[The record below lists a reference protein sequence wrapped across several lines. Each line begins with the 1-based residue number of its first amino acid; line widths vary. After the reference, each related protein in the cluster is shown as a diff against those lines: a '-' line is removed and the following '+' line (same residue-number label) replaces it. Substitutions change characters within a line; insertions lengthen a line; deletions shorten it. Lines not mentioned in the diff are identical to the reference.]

1 MFHLFANI
9 IMYPDIASATLKRH
23 KIMITE
29 CADIDSRLTREDI
42 MRISD
47 PMEQYHNIDELL
59 QSYGDDVS
67 FFDHLYQLKES
78 KPWVMCDKPSFAQ
91 IAAKVMKI
99 CYSSINS
106 KIAYMMYAFSYRYFC
121 ALRVYNS
128 VTAHEVWPTLT
139 KQEMIDVCTPYTLEQ
154 FTELWNQVTVTGDVG
169 GFRSKISR
177 EISTEMKIV
186 KHYAGDLSFDQDIID
201 SFKQTINDAVLNFAH
216 TIDYANAIGQ
226 LSISLEDIKVDVPI
240 FGSIEEELQWAR
252 DVIMNSSESAYISP
266 ILEVATFVDVDDFVS
281 KIQSIGPSLML
292 ETLSERFDKINPI
305 VLMYVIRNIE
315 YCKYN
320 V

>member
-9 IMYPDIASATLKRH
+9 IMYPDIASVTLKRH

-29 CADIDSRLTREDI
+29 CADIDSRLTREDV

-47 PMEQYHNIDELL
+47 PMEQYHNVDELI
-59 QSYGDDVS
+59 QTYGDDVS
-67 FFDHLYQLKES
+67 FFDHLYQLKDS
-78 KPWVMCDKPSFAQ
+78 KPWVLCDKPSFAQ
-91 IAAKVMKI
+91 IAVKVMKL

-139 KQEMIDVCTPYTLEQ
+139 KQEMIDVCAPYTLDQ
-154 FTELWNQVTVTGDVG
+154 FTELWNHITVTGDVDE
-169 GFRSKISR
+169 FRSKIGR
-177 EISTEMKIV
+177 EINTEMKIV
-186 KHYAGDLSFDQDIID
+186 KHYAGDLSYDQDIID
-201 SFKQTINDAVLNFAH
+201 SFRKTINESVLNFAH
-216 TIDYANAIGQ
+216 TIDYANSIGQ
-226 LSISLEDIKVDVPI
+226 MSVNLEDINIEVPI
-240 FGSIEEELQWAR
+240 FKTTEEELQWAR
-252 DVIMNSSESAYISP
+252 DVIMNSEESAYISP
-266 ILEVATFVDVDDFVS
+266 ILEVATFADVDDLVV
-281 KIQSIGPSLML
+281 KMQSIGPSLML

-305 VLMYVIRNIE
+305 VLMYVIRNME
-315 YCKYN
+315 YCKQN